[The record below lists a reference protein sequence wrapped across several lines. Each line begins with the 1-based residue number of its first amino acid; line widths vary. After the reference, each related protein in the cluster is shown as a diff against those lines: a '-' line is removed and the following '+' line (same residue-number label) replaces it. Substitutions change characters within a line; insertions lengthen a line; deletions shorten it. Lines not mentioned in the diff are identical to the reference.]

1 MPVLASRNTVREEN
15 INAPMNSIKANSNQ
29 EDNQMKLKVSFLIAI
44 MVASVAIATAQES
57 TTGTIFGRVVDE
69 QDALVPGATVTISS
83 EQGSKVVVTDDRGRF
98 TVPYLTPGRHSV
110 RAELAGFVPVTYDDV
125 QVRLGSRSELVFTL
139 KVGAMTEQV
148 TVTGV
153 SPVVDV
159 TSTTIGG
166 TVSSE
171 FLHKVP
177 VGRQL
182 ADTLYVIPGVSSGGL
197 TGSANPSIGGG
208 AGLDNQYHIDGVNVS
223 DNGFGS
229 LGVYS
234 RSYRSMGQGVTSEFI
249 DEVQVKTGGY
259 EAEFGQS
266 TGGVVNV
273 ITKSGSNN
281 FHGAGFG
288 YVQSRGMEAS
298 RDNFDDWTNGRTTI
312 VKEPKSDI
320 GFSIGGPIIQDKAFF
335 FGAFHPQWT
344 TRTMRAPNDPA
355 AFPLAALGDVDRDR
369 RYMAYAAKV
378 TYQVSSDHRLDVS
391 FFGDPSNSDNGPQTE
406 SGSDLLRQ
414 DTTAFSELEFGG
426 DQQTVRYSGIMSNNW
441 LLEGSWAR
449 AGATFTEL
457 PSVNEWN
464 TVDQRVTPN
473 IRTGGVGFFENT
485 ESSNIQYQIKST
497 NHVGSH
503 QVRYGFAYEDIGYD
517 SISNFSGPT
526 IILPNGTPTVT
537 GVSVRI
543 IEDPVFGSIYR
554 AYRGQTANVRDTS
567 QSYWSLFVQDKFEI
581 GRNLSFNV
589 GLRYEQQELTGTQTS
604 FTWDNNWS
612 PRLGVVYDPT
622 SEGRAKIYANYGRFF
637 AKVPND
643 LAARA
648 MGADSGLTRADYFD
662 SAMTMPIPDGVQAG
676 GTTNHLILA
685 GSAPADFDPDSKS
698 SYLDEIIG
706 GFEFEAMPELNLGIR
721 YVWRDLGRVLE
732 DIGTAPAVL
741 YFTGQG
747 LGEVSYFIT
756 NPSEASPT
764 IGGLGAAFETPVRNY
779 QSIEV
784 TADKRISNNWGLF
797 ASYRWSRLHG
807 NFEGFFRS
815 DNGQSDP
822 AITSLF
828 DFPINDPSYTQI
840 GVPQFGFSGD
850 IRNQGEQGSGA
861 LPNNRV
867 HQIKTYSTYS
877 MDNGVGVGIGLVLSS
892 GTPLTALAANPVY
905 DNSGEIP
912 LSFRGSG
919 IESVNGF
926 RERADFQYGLDI
938 HVDYRINVG
947 ENSAITLI
955 GDLFNTFNQQASLR
969 YNQATDL
976 SFQVSDPDFGRT
988 LEYAAPFRL
997 RFGARF
1003 EF

>member
-1 MPVLASRNTVREEN
+1 MKFRTCFLLA
-15 INAPMNSIKANSNQ
+15 ILM
-29 EDNQMKLKVSFLIAI
+29 
-44 MVASVAIATAQES
+44 ASVAIATAQES

-69 QDALVPGATVTISS
+69 QDALVPGATVTITS
-83 EQGSKVVVTDDRGRF
+83 EQGSKTTVTDERGRF
-98 TVPYLTPGRHSV
+98 NMPYLTPGLHAV
-110 RAELAGFVPVTYDDV
+110 RAELTGFVPVIYDNV
-125 QVRLGSRSELVFTL
+125 QVRLGGRTELVFTL
-139 KVGAMTEQV
+139 RVGAMTEQV
-148 TVTGV
+148 TVTGA

-166 TVSSE
+166 TIE
-171 FLHKVP
+171 ADMMHKVP

-197 TGSANPSIGGG
+197 TGNSNPSIGGG

-223 DNGFGS
+223 DNGYGS

-259 EAEFGQS
+259 EAEYGQS

-273 ITKSGSNN
+273 ITKSGSNSI
-281 FHGAGFG
+281 HGAGFG
-288 YVQSRGMEAS
+288 YLQSKGMEAT
-298 RDNFDDWTNGRTTI
+298 RKNFDDWTNGRSTI
-312 VKEPKSDI
+312 VSEPKSDV

-344 TRTMRAPNDPA
+344 TRSMRAPDDPEN
-355 AFPLAALGDVDRDR
+355 FPLSELGDVDRDR
-369 RYMAYAAKV
+369 RYMAYAVKG
-378 TYQVSSDHRLDVS
+378 TYQISPDHRLDVS
-391 FFGDPSNSDNGPQTE
+391 VFGDPSVSELGPQTDT
-406 SGSDLLRQ
+406 GSDLLNQ
-414 DTTAFSELEFGG
+414 NTTAFSRLEFGG
-426 DQQTVRYSGIMSNNW
+426 NQQAVRYSGIMNNDW

-449 AGATFTEL
+449 AAADFTEL
-457 PSVNEWN
+457 PSVDEWQ

-473 IRTGGVGFFENT
+473 IRTGGIGFSEDT
-485 ESSNIQYQIKST
+485 ESQNIQYQIKST
-497 NHVGSH
+497 NHIGAH
-503 QVRYGFAYEDIGYD
+503 QIRYGFHFEDIGYD
-517 SISNFSGPT
+517 SITNYTGPT
-526 IILPNGTPTVT
+526 IVLANGTPTVT
-537 GVSVRI
+537 GVSRRI
-543 IEDPVFGSIYR
+543 ISDPVFGSIYR
-554 AYRGQTANVRDTS
+554 ARRGQTANVRATS
-567 QSYWSLFVQDKFEI
+567 QSYWSLFVQDKFEV
-581 GRNLSFNV
+581 GQNLAFNI

-604 FTWDNNWS
+604 FKWDNNWS
-612 PRLGVVYDPT
+612 PRVGVVYDPT

-662 SAMTMPIPDGVQAG
+662 DAMTMPIPDGVEAG

-685 GSAPADFDPDSKS
+685 GSAPADFDPDSKAS
-698 SYLDEIIG
+698 FLDEVIA
-706 GFEFEAMPELNLGIR
+706 GFEYEAMPELNLGIR

-741 YFTGQG
+741 YFTGEG

-756 NPSEASPT
+756 NPNPSSPT
-764 IGGLGAAFETPVRNY
+764 IGDLGAGFENPERNY

-784 TADKRISNNWGLF
+784 TADKRVSNNWGLF
-797 ASYRWSRLHG
+797 ASYRWSRLQG

-828 DFPINDPSYTQI
+828 DFPIDDPSYTGI
-840 GVPQFGFSGD
+840 GVPVYGFSGD

-861 LPNNRV
+861 LPNDRQ
-867 HQIKTYSTYS
+867 HQIKMYSTYS
-877 MDNGVGVGIGLVLSS
+877 MDNGLGVGIGLVLSS

-905 DNSGEIP
+905 DNAGEIP
-912 LSFRGSG
+912 LDARGTG
-919 IESVNGF
+919 IDGIGGF
-926 RERADFQYGLDI
+926 RDRADFQYGLDL

-947 ENSAITLI
+947 ETSSVTLI
-955 GDLFNTFNQQASLR
+955 GDLFNTFNQQAVLR
-969 YNQATDL
+969 YNQFTDL
-976 SFQVSDPDFGRT
+976 SFQVSDPDYGRSR
-988 LEYAAPFRL
+988 EYAVPFRL